1 MIKLLKKYGFYPRV
15 AVWELTLR
23 CNLNCRHCGS
33 KAGKARRDE
42 LSLPQALRLA
52 EQLAELRCRYM
63 TLSGGEPLLRRDWAL
78 IAEKLVD
85 LGVTTGMISNG
96 TLWSKEVAAT
106 VKTVGLESVAFS
118 VDGFQ
123 EAHEYQ
129 RRVKGQWAQVFRA
142 IDSAVSRG
150 IRVSVVTTINN
161 RNLRELEGLRELLR
175 EHGVGRWQVQF
186 ATPTGNMAENRSL
199 VMDPKDVLYAVPLI
213 ARMCRD
219 NQRPKVYPGHD
230 VGYYGEPEEML
241 RDPKATIPFWTG
253 CSAGCSVIGIESNGN
268 IKGCLSLPSILNDE
282 DAFIEGNVR
291 DTPLREIW
299 FRKGAFKYNREF
311 TLDQLGGFC
320 RTCDYAEICR
330 GGCTWSCYA
339 EKGFVRDNPYCYW
352 RQLKLKEAAEAAG
365 GEQKEAAEAAGGEEK
380 ARLPLAH

>member
-1 MIKLLKKYGFYPRV
+1 MIKLLRKYGFYPRV

-33 KAGKARRDE
+33 KAGKARDDE
-42 LSLPQALRLA
+42 LSLPEALRLA
-52 EQLAELRCRYM
+52 EQLAELKCRYM
-63 TLSGGEPLLRRDWAL
+63 TLSGGEPLLRRDWPL
-78 IAEKLVD
+78 IAEKLID
-85 LGVTTGMISNG
+85 LGVTTGLISNG
-96 TLWSKEVAAT
+96 VKWTSEIAVTA
-106 VKTVGLESVAFS
+106 KTVGLESVAFS

-129 RRVKGQWAQVFRA
+129 RRVKGQWAKVLKA
-142 IDSAVSRG
+142 IDIGVARG
-150 IRVSVVTTINN
+150 LRVSVVTTINN
-161 RNLRELEGLRELLR
+161 RNLHELEPLRELLR
-175 EHGVGRWQVQF
+175 EHGVRRWQVQF
-186 ATPTGNMAENRSL
+186 ATPTGNMAQNLSL

-219 NQRPKVYPGHD
+219 NQLPKVYPGHD
-230 VGYYGEPEEML
+230 VGYFGEPEESL

-268 IKGCLSLPSILNDE
+268 IKGCLSLPSIMNEE
-282 DAFIEGNVR
+282 DAFIEGNIR
-291 DTPLREIW
+291 NASLREIW
-299 FRKGAFKYNREF
+299 YRKGAFKYNREF

-352 RQLKLKEAAEAAG
+352 RQLKEKEAAEQAG
-365 GEQKEAAEAAGGEEK
+365 AAEPV
-380 ARLPLAH
+380 RLRVVD

>member
-1 MIKLLKKYGFYPRV
+1 MIKLLKKFGFYPRV

-33 KAGKARRDE
+33 KAGKARDDE
-42 LSLPQALRLA
+42 LSLPEALRLA
-52 EQLAELRCRYM
+52 EQLAELKCRYM

-96 TLWSKEVAAT
+96 VNWSGEIAAT
-106 VKTVGLESVAFS
+106 AKTVGLESVAFS

-129 RRVKGQWAQVFRA
+129 RRVKGQWAKVLKA
-142 IDSAVSRG
+142 IDIAVG
-150 IRVSVVTTINN
+150 KGLRVSVVTTINN
-161 RNLRELEGLRELLR
+161 RNLHELEPLRELLR
-175 EHGVGRWQVQF
+175 EHGVRRWQVQF

-199 VMDPKDVLYAVPLI
+199 VMDPKEVLYAVPLI

-219 NQRPKVYPGHD
+219 NKLPKVYPGHD
-230 VGYYGEPEEML
+230 VGYFGEPEESL

-268 IKGCLSLPSILNDE
+268 IKGCLSLPSVLNQE
-282 DAFIEGNVR
+282 DAFIEGNIR
-291 DTPLREIW
+291 NASLREIW
-299 FRKGAFKYNREF
+299 YRKGAFKYNREF

-339 EKGFVRDNPYCYW
+339 ETGFVRDNPYCYW
-352 RQLKLKEAAEAAG
+352 RQLKLKEAAEEAG
-365 GEQKEAAEAAGGEEK
+365 AQEPV
-380 ARLPLAH
+380 RLPVVD